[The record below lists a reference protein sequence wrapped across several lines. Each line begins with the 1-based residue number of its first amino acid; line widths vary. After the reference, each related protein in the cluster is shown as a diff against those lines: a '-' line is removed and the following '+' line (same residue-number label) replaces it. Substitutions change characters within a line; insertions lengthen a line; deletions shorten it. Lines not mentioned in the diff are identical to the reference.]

1 MRNQQHRRKAATFG
15 FEGLYQ
21 FEKFRVDADG
31 NELPGTRTVISPW
44 QGNLIT
50 DAGLNYLGS
59 TSQDNLTMCRIG
71 TGNTAPANSDT
82 ALGAQVGTSTTAGT
96 GSASGY
102 DTTSRFLWRR
112 VALRFAAG
120 TISGMNLAEVG
131 MAASSAASLFSRS
144 LIKDTGGSPT
154 TITLASDEVLDVL
167 YELRMYLPAQD
178 ATVAA
183 TIDGSANTVTIRVTE
198 HDTSL
203 GAWAKLIGGRMTP
216 DLSVPGNS
224 RYGCGLE
231 NVPAAVDIQGNTGS
245 SANIGSTS
253 VAAYS
258 AGTFTT
264 TVTTVLGLTNAN
276 FGTGVGALLVSG
288 ANGGGTDL
296 RWQSPYG
303 YWAYGFA
310 TKLNKTSA
318 RTATIVYG
326 ITWGRYTP

>member
-1 MRNQQHRRKAATFG
+1 MTTFG

-59 TSQDNLTMCRIG
+59 ASQDNLAMCRIG

-82 ALGAQVGTSTTAGT
+82 ALGAQVGTTTTEGT

-112 VALRFAAG
+112 VARRFAAG
-120 TISGMNLAEVG
+120 TISGVNLAEVG
-131 MAASSAASLFSRS
+131 MAASNAVSLFSRS

-198 HDTSL
+198 HPTTL
-203 GAWAKLIGGRMTP
+203 AAWAMMIGRRMVP
-216 DLSVPGNS
+216 DLSVPSNA

-231 NVPAAVDIQGNTGS
+231 VMPAAADINGYGGS
-245 SANIGSTS
+245 AANNGTTS
-253 VAAYS
+253 FAAYS
-258 AGTFTT
+258 AGTFTI

-276 FGTGVGALLVSG
+276 FATGVGALLVSG
-288 ANGGGTDL
+288 QNGGIYDL

-303 YWAYGFA
+303 YWAYGFSP
-310 TKLNKTSA
+310 KLNKTNT